1 MLYLD
6 IWSML
11 LLTSASLQAIQVT
24 SLEDG
29 QRRANSNIVLEE
41 NNLPPIIYCLFSYT
55 DFNAISQ
62 DLGKMLHLS
71 VA

>member
-1 MLYLD
+1 
-6 IWSML
+6 ML

-41 NNLPPIIYCLFSYT
+41 NNLAPIIYCLFS
-55 DFNAISQ
+55 
-62 DLGKMLHLS
+62 
-71 VA
+71 